1 MISLHPSAVLRT
13 WFKFGI
19 LTTHPRIR
27 HRFIRQWEGI
37 ETREVL
43 ETISKLVN
51 EGKTFAVATII
62 SHTGSVPRR
71 IAKMIIQS
79 DGTTL
84 GTIGGGCVETEVA
97 ARALK
102 LLKEGEKG
110 VHVNSYSLI
119 EEELDGVGM
128 NCGGKIDVAIEIIE
142 PTPKLVIIG
151 SGHLAQALSR
161 IAKML
166 DFDIAV
172 LDPMGKKESFPEGTQ
187 VVAEFVDKALP
198 KIRVDQSTYIVIL
211 TEHKDDVPAL
221 RSSLKTSAAY
231 IGMIASRRRAALVF
245 NEVLKKGVTEKDLER
260 VYSPVGLDIGADTP
274 EEIAVSILGEMIKIR
289 RLGREHE
296 TSSKR
301 LRFSAIKTVG
311 K

>member
-1 MISLHPSAVLRT
+1 M
-13 WFKFGI
+13 
-19 LTTHPRIR
+19 
-27 HRFIRQWEGI
+27 
-37 ETREVL
+37 REIF

-62 SHTGSVPRR
+62 NHTGSVPRR
-71 IAKMIIQS
+71 VAKMIIQP
-79 DGTTL
+79 DGTTV

-97 ARALK
+97 GQAVK

-110 VHVNSYSLI
+110 VHVNSYDLV
-119 EEELDGVGM
+119 EEELDGIGM

-166 DFDIAV
+166 DFDITV
-172 LDPMGKKESFPEGTQ
+172 LDPMAKKESFPEATQ
-187 VVAEFVDKALP
+187 VVADFVDKGLS
-198 KIRVDQSTYIVIL
+198 KIHVDKSTYIVIL
-211 TEHKDDVPAL
+211 TRHKDDVPAL
-221 RSSLKTSAAY
+221 KDSLKTSAAY
-231 IGMIASRRRAALVF
+231 VGMIASRRRAALVF
-245 NEVLKKGVTEKDLER
+245 NQVLKKGVSEKELER

-274 EEIAVSILGEMIKIR
+274 EEIAISILGEIIKIR

-296 TSSKR
+296 MSSKR
-301 LRFSAIKTVG
+301 LRFPAIKTVA

>member
-1 MISLHPSAVLRT
+1 VVCHT
-13 WFKFGI
+13 WFKFGTVTSHVWVWRR
-19 LTTHPRIR
+19 L
-27 HRFIRQWEGI
+27 IRQQEGL
-37 ETREVL
+37 ETREVF

-62 SHTGSVPRR
+62 NHTGSVPRR
-71 IAKMIIQS
+71 VAKMIIQP
-79 DGTTL
+79 DGTTV

-97 ARALK
+97 SQALK
-102 LLKEGEKG
+102 LLKAGEKG
-110 VHVNSYSLI
+110 VHVNSYNLV
-119 EEELDGVGM
+119 EEEFDGVGM

-151 SGHLAQALSR
+151 SGHLTQALSR

-172 LDPMGKKESFPEGTQ
+172 LDPMAKKESFPEATE
-187 VVAEFVDKALP
+187 VVADFVDKGLP
-198 KIRVDQSTYIVIL
+198 KIHVDKSTYIVIL
-211 TEHKDDVPAL
+211 TRHKDDVPAL
-221 RSSLKTSAAY
+221 RGSLKTSAAY

-245 NEVLKKGVTEKDLER
+245 NQVLKKGVTEKELKR

-274 EEIAVSILGEMIKIR
+274 EEIAISILAEIIKIR

-296 TSSKR
+296 TPSKR
-301 LRFSAIKTVG
+301 LRFPTIKTVN